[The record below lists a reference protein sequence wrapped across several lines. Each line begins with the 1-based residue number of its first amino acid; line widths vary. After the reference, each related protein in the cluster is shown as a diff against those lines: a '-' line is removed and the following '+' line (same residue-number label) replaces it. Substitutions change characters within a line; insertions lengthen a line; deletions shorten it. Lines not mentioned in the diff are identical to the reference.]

1 MSEILT
7 RAYAPTLEVREDGR
21 TIVGVAVPFNSPTEI
36 RDLGGSYRE
45 QFAAGAFART
55 IAERG
60 PSRVKLLLQH
70 DDRRLP
76 IGRAVSLTET
86 PQGLVA
92 ELAVSKTPDGD
103 TALELVR
110 DGTLDGLSVSFRS
123 IRQTR
128 KGDLVTR
135 TEVQLRE
142 ISLTGFPAYDDA
154 RVSAVR
160 SDPTINARA
169 ALALSRKDT
178 PMNDLPAHM
187 APVLARRDELA
198 ATLARALTYGDDAPE
213 AERRSAQWIA
223 ETTEELQDLNN
234 RLTETR
240 EETQRNRNA
249 DALGARYSGP
259 GYSSLHVTEQRTYN
273 PADARSDG
281 APDFLRDLFRSQILQ
296 DPEATARLLR
306 HGEEVKHEEPV
317 TYQRAVS
324 TGGAGAFVP
333 PAYLTQAWAEYARA
347 GRPTANLATRLPLP
361 ADGMT
366 VEIPKITTST
376 STGVQTAEN
385 AEVAHADIDETTI
398 SVPVRTIAGY
408 VDVSRQSIE
417 RGTIFESVVMG
428 DLAADYATRLDAQVL
443 AGSGLNGQHL
453 GILGTVGINAVSYTD
468 ASPSLTELWPKLASA
483 VGQVV
488 SQRFSGP
495 QVAIVSPETW
505 AWMSAALG
513 SDGRPLLPGAG
524 SGPNNAL
531 GVATGPGYE
540 GVVGHLLSGLP
551 VILDGNMPTNLGVG
565 TDETRIVIADM
576 RDTLLLEDPA
586 PAQARFDGPGSST
599 MTVRLAVYGYS
610 AFTAARQPKAISVV
624 SGTGLITPA
633 L

>member
-281 APDFLRDLFRSQILQ
+281 APDFLRDLF
-296 DPEATARLLR
+296 
-306 HGEEVKHEEPV
+306 
-317 TYQRAVS
+317 
-324 TGGAGAFVP
+324 
-333 PAYLTQAWAEYARA
+333 
-347 GRPTANLATRLPLP
+347 
-361 ADGMT
+361 
-366 VEIPKITTST
+366 
-376 STGVQTAEN
+376 
-385 AEVAHADIDETTI
+385 
-398 SVPVRTIAGY
+398 
-408 VDVSRQSIE
+408 
-417 RGTIFESVVMG
+417 
-428 DLAADYATRLDAQVL
+428 
-443 AGSGLNGQHL
+443 
-453 GILGTVGINAVSYTD
+453 
-468 ASPSLTELWPKLASA
+468 
-483 VGQVV
+483 
-488 SQRFSGP
+488 
-495 QVAIVSPETW
+495 
-505 AWMSAALG
+505 
-513 SDGRPLLPGAG
+513 
-524 SGPNNAL
+524 
-531 GVATGPGYE
+531 
-540 GVVGHLLSGLP
+540 
-551 VILDGNMPTNLGVG
+551 
-565 TDETRIVIADM
+565 
-576 RDTLLLEDPA
+576 
-586 PAQARFDGPGSST
+586 
-599 MTVRLAVYGYS
+599 
-610 AFTAARQPKAISVV
+610 
-624 SGTGLITPA
+624 
-633 L
+633 